1 MKMRDVAMNQK
12 GFSLIELVIA
22 TSILA
27 VGLLALAEMQITSIK
42 GNALSSTTT
51 DATTV
56 AQDRLEQLI
65 GQTYSSLATDTNTDL
80 AAGDHPAGTQTIGGT
95 QAVQGITYTITWSIT
110 DDSPITNTK
119 TIDLDVTW
127 TENNQSR
134 TVSVQGVKPRID

>member
-12 GFSLIELVIA
+12 GFSLIELLIA

-27 VGLLALAEMQITSIK
+27 VGLLALAQMQITSIK

-65 GQTYSSLATDTNTDL
+65 GLTYSSLTTDTDL
-80 AAGDHPAGTQTIGGT
+80 AAGNHPAGTQTIGGT
-95 QAVQGITYTITWSIT
+95 QAVQGMTYTITWSIT

-134 TVSVQGVKPRID
+134 TVSVQGVKPRIS